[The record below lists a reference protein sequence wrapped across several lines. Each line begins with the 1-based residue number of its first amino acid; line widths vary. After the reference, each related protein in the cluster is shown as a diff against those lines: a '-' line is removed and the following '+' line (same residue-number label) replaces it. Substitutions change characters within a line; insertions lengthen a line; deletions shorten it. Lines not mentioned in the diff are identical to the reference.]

1 MLWSAHQKLFFFPR
15 RPNWTQLT
23 TVMLMCD
30 LLKSHDIAYSMNKWK
45 HRTTSYSTCCVM
57 RVTGITDLLISLYH
71 RALGSPSAL
80 EIWRTVNEW
89 SRVAITVSHSDPAAA
104 QSQTLVFVSVLV
116 SVFLWNERKKK
127 NLFPL
132 SDLSLYPFFLSP
144 TPGIY
149 SVIIFQSH
157 LPIHL
162 EIWFVLYM
170 ESKMWAMKLMFSG

>member
-1 MLWSAHQKLFFFPR
+1 MQ
-15 RPNWTQLT
+15 T
-23 TVMLMCD
+23 CD

-71 RALGSPSAL
+71 RALGRPSAL
-80 EIWRTVNEW
+80 EIWRTVNKW
-89 SRVAITVSHSDPAAA
+89 SRLAITVSHSDPAAA
-104 QSQTLVFVSVLV
+104 QSQNPRLCLCTCFRLFVK
-116 SVFLWNERKKK
+116 WEKKK
-127 NLFPL
+127 HNLFPL

>member
-1 MLWSAHQKLFFFPR
+1 MFPFIHVVL
-15 RPNWTQLT
+15 NWTQLT
-23 TVMLMCD
+23 TVMQTCD
-30 LLKSHDIAYSMNKWK
+30 LLKSRDIAHSMNKWK
-45 HRTTSYSTCCVM
+45 HRTASYSTCCVM
-57 RVTGITDLLISLYH
+57 RVTGITDSLISLYH

-116 SVFLWNERKKK
+116 SVFLWSERKKTK
-127 NLFPL
+127 HPLFPL

-157 LPIHL
+157 SPIHL